1 MVARVAT
8 FALNDSMISAAL
20 RTQAKI
26 SERQIQTASG
36 KVSADYGGLGATS
49 KKVIDLQVSISQSKS
64 YEDAAS
70 SADNRVQAMYS
81 ATGSITDLLSSY
93 KSELTSAI
101 SASGSND
108 TSALSSSA
116 AGFMSE
122 MASLLNTQYGGRYL
136 FAGSR
141 TETAP
146 VDLSAYSNTTSVTDA
161 DTSYYTGDDQLASV
175 KVSDSQY
182 ITYGATASNPA
193 FEKAMRAFSM
203 IANATSSPI
212 DSSTLSDAL
221 DLATTA
227 LDGVTGVQTKLS
239 LSATQ
244 LERAVSNQQ
253 TYQSDAST
261 LSDSLTNVD
270 VAAVTAEISTYQAQ
284 LEASYSAISKI
295 QSLRLS
301 DYLR

>member
-49 KKVIDLQVSISQSKS
+49 KKVIDLQVSISQSKD

-81 ATGSITDLLSSY
+81 ATGSIVDLLSSY

-101 SASGSND
+101 SASGND
-108 TSALSSSA
+108 TSSLSSAA

-146 VDLSAYSNTTSVTDA
+146 VDLSAYSNTTSATDA

>member
-49 KKVIDLQVSISQSKS
+49 KKVIDLQVSISQSKD

-81 ATGSITDLLSSY
+81 ATGSIVDLLSSY

-101 SASGSND
+101 SASGND
-108 TSALSSSA
+108 TSSLSSAA

-146 VDLSAYSNTTSVTDA
+146 VDLSAYSNTTSATDA

-244 LERAVSNQQ
+244 LERAVSSQQ

>member
-8 FALNDSMISAAL
+8 FALSEQMVSAAL

-26 SERQIQTASG
+26 SERQIETASG
-36 KVSADYGGLGATS
+36 KVSSDYGGLGATS

-70 SADNRVQAMYS
+70 SADDRVQAMYS
-81 ATGSITDLLSSY
+81 ATGSIAELLSSY
-93 KSELTSAI
+93 KSELTGAV
-101 SASGSND
+101 SASGTDASTL
-108 TSALSSSA
+108 TSAA
-116 AGFMSE
+116 EGFMSE
-122 MASLLNTQYGGRYL
+122 MTSLLNTQYGGRYL

-141 TETAP
+141 TDMAP
-146 VDLSAYSNTTSVTDA
+146 VDLSSYSNTTSATAA
-161 DTSYYTGDDQLASV
+161 DTSYYTGDDQLASA

-182 ITYGATASNPA
+182 VTYGVTASNPA

-212 DSSTLSDAL
+212 DSTTLSSAL
-221 DLATTA
+221 DLATSA
-227 LDGVTGVQTKLS
+227 LDAVTGVQTKLS
-239 LSATQ
+239 LSASQ
-244 LERAVSNQQ
+244 LERAVNNQQ
-253 TYQSDAST
+253 TYQSDATT

>member
-8 FALNDSMISAAL
+8 FALSEKMVSAAL

-36 KVSADYGGLGATS
+36 NISADYGGLGATS

-70 SADNRVQAMYS
+70 SADDRVEAMYA
-81 ATGSITDLLSSY
+81 ATGSIVDLLTSY
-93 KSELTSAI
+93 KSQLTAAVSA
-101 SASGSND
+101 
-108 TSALSSSA
+108 TSTDSSTLTSSA
-116 AGFMSE
+116 ASFMSE

-141 TETAP
+141 TDTAP
-146 VDLSAYSNTTSVTDA
+146 VDLTAYSNTISATAA

-182 ITYGATASNPA
+182 ITYGVTASNSA
-193 FEKAMRAFSM
+193 FEQAMRAFSM
-203 IANATSSPI
+203 IANATTSPI
-212 DSSTLSDAL
+212 DTSTLTDAI

-227 LDGVTGVQTKLS
+227 LDGVAGVQTKLS
-239 LSATQ
+239 LSAQQ

-253 TYQSDAST
+253 TFQSDAST
-261 LSDSLTNVD
+261 VADSLTDVD

-284 LEASYSAISKI
+284 LEASYAAISKI
-295 QSLRLS
+295 LSLRLS
-301 DYLR
+301 AYLN

>member
-8 FALNDSMISAAL
+8 FALSEQMVSAAL

-26 SERQIQTASG
+26 SERQIETASG
-36 KVSADYGGLGATS
+36 KVSSDYGGLGATS

-70 SADNRVQAMYS
+70 SADDRVQAMYS
-81 ATGSITDLLSSY
+81 ATGSIAELLSSY
-93 KSELTSAI
+93 KSELTGAV
-101 SASGSND
+101 SASGTDASTL
-108 TSALSSSA
+108 TSAA

-122 MASLLNTQYGGRYL
+122 MTSLLNTQYGGRYL

-141 TETAP
+141 TDTAP
-146 VDLSAYSNTTSVTDA
+146 VDLSSYSNTTSATAA
-161 DTSYYTGDDQLASV
+161 DTSYYTGDDQLASA

-182 ITYGATASNPA
+182 VTYGVTASNPA

-212 DSSTLSDAL
+212 DSTTLSSAL
-221 DLATTA
+221 DLATSA
-227 LDGVTGVQTKLS
+227 LDAVTGVQTKLS
-239 LSATQ
+239 LSASQ
-244 LERAVSNQQ
+244 LERAVNNQQ